1 MRECVLVLAAATAI
15 ASGASAAAE
24 GVFGVWQTQAT
35 DDGRYLQVETHPC
48 ADDEAK
54 VCGTI
59 VGAFGGARP
68 DSVGKAIIWDMAPDG
83 PNAWDDGKIWKADED
98 KVYDSGMKLQGD
110 TLKVS
115 GCILAGLICKS
126 QKWPRVR

>member
-1 MRECVLVLAAATAI
+1 MRLTLIVLTAVLGVTI
-15 ASGASAAAE
+15 ARAD
-24 GVFGVWQTQAT
+24 GVFGTWQTEAT

-48 ADDEAK
+48 VDDAQK

-59 VGAFGGARP
+59 AGAFGGARE

-83 PNAWDDGKIWKADED
+83 PNAWDDGRIWKADED
-98 KVYDSGMKLQGD
+98 KIYDSEMKLQGD

-126 QKWPRVR
+126 QTWPRVR